1 MKLTNDYL
9 ASIITLFAHQP
20 YLGHLPKELN
30 DAITV
35 AAGRGFLYAFLCQLD
50 SNFLH
55 PYLRRHGFNH
65 EQILATELII
75 KSMQT
80 LWFGAGLW
88 KGVCAPLFLFC
99 LMTFGKTS
107 REVAAVSVAG
117 VIAGVDYLLSDG
129 QFTFR
134 LALTLALTSLAA
146 TLGTA
151 GGISFSNHHFR
162 LFNQRFS
169 TQTAAFIPP
178 PSSAKPD

>member
-1 MKLTNDYL
+1 MKFANDYL
-9 ASIITLFAHQP
+9 ASMITLFAHQP

-50 SNFLH
+50 DKFLH
-55 PYLRRHGFNH
+55 PYLRRHGFND
-65 EQILATELII
+65 EKILATELII

-107 REVAAVSVAG
+107 REVAAVAVAG
-117 VIAGVDYLLSDG
+117 VISGVDFILSDG

-134 LALTLALTSLAA
+134 LALTMVLTGLAA

-151 GGISFSNHHFR
+151 GGLSFSNNRFGV
-162 LFNQRFS
+162 FNQRVS
-169 TQTAAFIPP
+169 TQTPTFIISPP
-178 PSSAKPD
+178 TPD